1 MNPIRLLPT
10 FTVATALALGVALP
24 ARATDGPIAY
34 RYTQSGFADGAS
46 VSGWFVG
53 HDNDID
59 GMLYASELSDFG
71 FSFSGNRAVPAF
83 TMGMDNR
90 AGLVFDIA
98 AANLMHL
105 AVVGPGDSRELEYD
119 AYGWPGFHIPG
130 RVTSNLD
137 GLISIS
143 WERLE
148 VAPMAPV
155 PEPGMAALWLCGLLA
170 VAAFTGRA
178 AGSHR
183 RAPPSRGPGSTVGK
197 ALPAGPML
205 PPTLPTTTRLE
216 TQRCATPVAPL
227 AATSSPDRP
236 ALQLP

>member
-1 MNPIRLLPT
+1 MNPFRLLPT
-10 FTVATALALGVALP
+10 FTVASALTLAMAPP
-24 ARATDGPIAY
+24 ARAADDSIAY
-34 RYTQSGFADGAS
+34 RYTQPGFADGAV
-46 VSGWFVG
+46 VSGWFAG
-53 HDNDID
+53 HDGDSD

-90 AGLVFDIA
+90 AGVVFDIA

-119 AYGWPGFHIPG
+119 AFGWPGFHIPG

-155 PEPGMAALWLCGLLA
+155 PEPGTTALWLAGLLA
-170 VAAFTGRA
+170 VAAFSARAGRA
-178 AGSHR
+178 ER
-183 RAPPSRGPGSTVGK
+183 RIRAARGPGSTVGK

-216 TQRCATPVAPL
+216 TQRCATPDAPH
-227 AATSSPDRP
+227 AATSSPRRP
-236 ALQLP
+236 AWLPP